1 MNMHDVTRWLGS
13 GLMITALMLSAPAES
28 ATKPRIKILATGGTI
43 AGAQASQSEYG
54 YKSGSF
60 NVQDL
65 INAVPQMKDIADIT
79 GEQIVNIG
87 SQDMNDEV
95 WLKLANRL
103 NEVLAAKDTDGV
115 VITHGTDTA
124 EETSYF
130 LNLVV
135 KSDKPIV
142 LVGSMRP
149 ATAISADGPM
159 NLYNAMAVAA
169 DPAAKGRGVLVVL
182 NDMIHAAREITKTN
196 TSSLETF
203 VSENRGPAGLVNTGK
218 ITWFE
223 MPAGRHGNKS
233 EFTIK
238 GVTTLPRVDVIYAH
252 ANMSTDLIDAAV
264 KNGAKG
270 LVIAGVGDGNMTQKA
285 LDTCGA
291 AAKNGVVIVRS
302 SRLPSGLTYRN
313 NEVNDD
319 KYGFVASLELN
330 PPKSRVL
337 LQQALL
343 KTSDVKEI
351 QRMFR
356 EY

>member
-1 MNMHDVTRWLGS
+1 MRRVPVLQGVYFLLTGVWPLISMRSFEAVTGPKVDRWL
-13 GLMITALMLSAPAES
+13 
-28 ATKPRIKILATGGTI
+28 
-43 AGAQASQSEYG
+43 
-54 YKSGSF
+54 
-60 NVQDL
+60 
-65 INAVPQMKDIADIT
+65 
-79 GEQIVNIG
+79 
-87 SQDMNDEV
+87 
-95 WLKLANRL
+95 
-103 NEVLAAKDTDGV
+103 
-115 VITHGTDTA
+115 
-124 EETSYF
+124 
-130 LNLVV
+130 V
-135 KSDKPIV
+135 KTV
-142 LVGSMRP
+142 
-149 ATAISADGPM
+149 
-159 NLYNAMAVAA
+159 
-169 DPAAKGRGVLVVL
+169 GVLIAVIGASLLADARRPSRGATVL
-182 NDMIHAAREITKTN
+182 GAGSAAA
-196 TSSLETF
+196 L
-203 VSENRGPAGLVNTGK
+203 GG
-218 ITWFE
+218 
-223 MPAGRHGNKS
+223 
-233 EFTIK
+233 
-238 GVTTLPRVDVIYAH
+238 VDVIYAH

-356 EY
+356 DY

>member
-1 MNMHDVTRWLGS
+1 
-13 GLMITALMLSAPAES
+13 
-28 ATKPRIKILATGGTI
+28 
-43 AGAQASQSEYG
+43 
-54 YKSGSF
+54 
-60 NVQDL
+60 
-65 INAVPQMKDIADIT
+65 
-79 GEQIVNIG
+79 
-87 SQDMNDEV
+87 
-95 WLKLANRL
+95 
-103 NEVLAAKDTDGV
+103 
-115 VITHGTDTA
+115 
-124 EETSYF
+124 
-130 LNLVV
+130 
-135 KSDKPIV
+135 
-142 LVGSMRP
+142 
-149 ATAISADGPM
+149 
-159 NLYNAMAVAA
+159 MAVAA
-169 DPAAKGRGVLVVL
+169 DPNAKGRGVLVVL

-223 MPAGRHGNKS
+223 VPAGRHGSKS

-238 GVTTLPRVDVIYAH
+238 GLTTLPRVDVIYAH
-252 ANMSTDLIDAAV
+252 ANMSTDLIDAAI